1 MCEVTP
7 PDFHIYIMYVYIKY
21 YIQGRQS
28 FVPFPRVA
36 PDAGKARAWGWAW
49 KVVREWSD

>member
-7 PDFHIYIMYVYIKY
+7 PDFYIYIIYVYIKY

-28 FVPFPRVA
+28 FVPFPRVTRMQ
-36 PDAGKARAWGWAW
+36 ARQGHE
-49 KVVREWSD
+49 VGMEGGEGMV